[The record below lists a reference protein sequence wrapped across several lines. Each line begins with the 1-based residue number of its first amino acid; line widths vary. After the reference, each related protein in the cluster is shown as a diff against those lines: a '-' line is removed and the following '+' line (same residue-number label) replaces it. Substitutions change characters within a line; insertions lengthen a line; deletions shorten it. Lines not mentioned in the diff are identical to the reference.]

1 MKLIRDQI
9 AELIAAGL
17 RIAQEDG
24 ALPEFEVPA
33 VVVDR
38 SRQTEHG
45 DYGSPVCLRLA
56 REARMSPREIAT
68 RVVEHLPPAPFV
80 DKVEVAGPGYINF
93 TLSADW
99 LAAQV
104 EVILAAG
111 ERWGNVDIGQG

>member
-9 AELIAAGL
+9 AALIAAGL

-45 DYGSPVCLRLA
+45 DYGSPVCLRLS
-56 REARMSPREIAT
+56 REARMSSREIAA
-68 RVVEHLPPAPFV
+68 RVIEHLPSAPFV
-80 DKVEVAGPGYINF
+80 GQVEVAGPGYINV
-93 TLSADW
+93 TLDMSW

-104 EVILAAG
+104 AKNRPMRPMPTWPA
-111 ERWGNVDIGQG
+111 